1 MSQANSAIAH
11 RWFKELWTYGDINVV
26 DELAAPDAIGH
37 GQIEEDGQ
45 INLEQFRA
53 LFRNIRNA
61 FPDIQFTIEQT
72 VAADD
77 MVVVRWRAVA
87 THTGEFLGPP
97 PTGRRVEF
105 TGMSMTK
112 MADGKIVRGWD
123 NWDQLALLTQIGA
136 MPKTAF
142 LAA

>member
-11 RWFKELWTYGDINVV
+11 RWFKELWTDGDINVI

-77 MVVVRWRAVA
+77 MVSCD
-87 THTGEFLGPP
+87 GELSQPIQESFSEH
-97 PTGRRVEF
+97 RR
-105 TGMSMTK
+105 
-112 MADGKIVRGWD
+112 RGAGL
-123 NWDQLALLTQIGA
+123 NSPA
-136 MPKTAF
+136 
-142 LAA
+142 